1 MRSVFNA
8 SSPVLAM
15 ATPAAR
21 TRHDAGYATM
31 APRHSDNAS
40 APLHASVTSMG
51 AEEGPNNAKA
61 AADCNR
67 VAGHRICVATHGRR
81 NSPNSA
87 SDHPPR
93 RSANLRGA
101 DAASSVARSTRNL
114 LYRYLSGTERAAQR
128 SDRVDT
134 AQAGRT

>member
-1 MRSVFNA
+1 MRRVFSA
-8 SSPVLAM
+8 SSPALAAAMPVVLI
-15 ATPAAR
+15 
-21 TRHDAGYATM
+21 RHDAGYATI
-31 APRHSDNAS
+31 APTQSDSAS

-51 AEEGPNNAKA
+51 AEEGPNNARA
-61 AADCNR
+61 ASDCSR
-67 VAGHRICVATHGRR
+67 VAGHRNCVATHGRR

-114 LYRYLSGTERAAQR
+114 LYRYLSGAERAAQR